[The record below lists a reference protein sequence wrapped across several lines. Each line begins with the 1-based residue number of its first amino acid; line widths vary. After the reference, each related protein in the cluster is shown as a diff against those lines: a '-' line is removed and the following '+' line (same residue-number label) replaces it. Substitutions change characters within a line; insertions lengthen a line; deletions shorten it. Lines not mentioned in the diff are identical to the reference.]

1 MAWVVTV
8 GEHRAEV
15 APALV
20 TVPARAEAQ
29 VADVEAMEAGAE
41 VPRTSALV
49 REWSLVGPKATVA
62 VVLPARTRVARLKG
76 PSSLM
81 LYAPAPPQA
90 WRLLPTM
97 CSCHLASYGHCPQA
111 TIPPTERTAPKGTP
125 WPAPF

>member
-29 VADVEAMEAGAE
+29 VAAVEAMEAGAE

-62 VVLPARTRVARLKG
+62 VVLPARTRAARLKG

-81 LYAPAPPQA
+81 LDAPAPPQA
-90 WRLLPTM
+90 WRTRGRGHQGQDRL
-97 CSCHLASYGHCPQA
+97 CQIASEPESLH
-111 TIPPTERTAPKGTP
+111 RSLSRL
-125 WPAPF
+125 